1 MPHRRAGSSRSP
13 TQFPARSSAA
23 PVRSAARS
31 RDRPARSP
39 GPASAQPPSTGRAV
53 RRERRSRH
61 RCMGDRFAQE
71 DLSPRMMRC
80 SRDANPGRDATPILK
95 DSYGRAAPAAAED

>member
-1 MPHRRAGSSRSP
+1 
-13 TQFPARSSAA
+13 
-23 PVRSAARS
+23 
-31 RDRPARSP
+31 
-39 GPASAQPPSTGRAV
+39 
-53 RRERRSRH
+53 
-61 RCMGDRFAQE
+61 MGDRFAQE